1 MKLFGKKKKDD
12 KYPEQKTDLEKKFEE
27 VGRKV
32 GEATGKVTQ
41 KSVDKY
47 KEVVA
52 NLEESGKLD
61 KVREVRDKVAEKTD
75 EFFVKAEEV
84 ITDTV
89 DKVTKKNQ
97 EKDE

>member
-1 MKLFGKKKKDD
+1 MKLFGRKKKDD
-12 KYPEQKTDLEKKFEE
+12 KYPEEKTNLEKKFEE
-27 VGRKV
+27 AGRKV
-32 GEATGKVTQ
+32 GETAGKVTQ
-41 KSVDKY
+41 KGVDKY

-61 KVREVRDKVAEKTD
+61 KAREVGAKVAEKTD

-84 ITDTV
+84 ITETV
-89 DKVTKKNQ
+89 EKVTKKKQ